1 MASFEGFEPVF
12 GEVVPERS
20 DPGSGLLRRCL
31 FHVYASDS
39 FHLTVHVTDFITGAW
54 ETILSVSQL
63 DDMRDTV
70 GIGGTWSE
78 FLDYTVASLK
88 SENVKLLL
96 GDHSIS
102 KARTFFQLIC
112 VESAR
117 LVSQK
122 AKGMPRIVV
131 TLTKMA
137 ESSASEAMA
146 TLSLELFRSFKRK
159 QHLQG
164 ETSTSAAATDEK
176 DKRDASHNQPERY
189 SGKLD
194 VMPPS
199 IDNRQ
204 DSPAKQS
211 TREANIIKPSKRV
224 PAHRRTRKRG
234 ALLQDSDEE
243 DG

>member
-1 MASFEGFEPVF
+1 MASFERFEPVF

-39 FHLTVHVTDFITGAW
+39 FHLTVHVTDFISGAW

-70 GIGGTWSE
+70 GIGGSWSE

-96 GDHSIS
+96 G
-102 KARTFFQLIC
+102 
-112 VESAR
+112 VERAR

-131 TLTKMA
+131 NLTKMSD
-137 ESSASEAMA
+137 SSASEAMA
-146 TLSLELFRSFKRK
+146 TLSLELFRAFKRN

-164 ETSTSAAATDEK
+164 ETSTLSEPIGEK
-176 DKRDASHNQPERY
+176 DKRDAADNQLERFS
-189 SGKLD
+189 SGKPD
-194 VMPPS
+194 VMAPS
-199 IDNRQ
+199 LDNRQ

-211 TREANIIKPSKRV
+211 KPSKRV

>member
-39 FHLTVHVTDFITGAW
+39 FHLTVHVTDFISGAW

-102 KARTFFQLIC
+102 KG

-194 VMPPS
+194 VMAPS